1 MTSTT
6 VAVFGATG
14 YTGQELVTL
23 LAQHPNAR
31 LEIVTSE
38 SSHGRSLADVT
49 SLRNN
54 CILETTA
61 SAIEKM
67 NSNTVAFLC
76 LPHGQAEPIANAVLQ
91 RGGRVIDLSADFR
104 MIPASSPKEFGQLR
118 LSDRDTTPTRYGL
131 CELEKDRLND
141 PKFNLTE
148 ARLIANPGCYPTSII
163 LPLAPLLR
171 RSAIQPDSIIIDSK
185 SGTSGAGRAPKASL
199 LLAEI
204 HEDFSAY
211 SPGRS
216 HRHVPEI
223 NGYLEY
229 YSGQKTDVIFTPHL
243 LPIPRGIL
251 STIYCRLNSVKFEKS
266 DVVKIWQQTYSRTPF
281 VWIFENEL
289 PSLARVTRTNRCAMG
304 CMMSGDTLIIV
315 SAIDNLLKGAAGQA
329 VQNFN
334 QMLGLDDQT
343 GLESLI

>member
-1 MTSTT
+1 MTSTA

-38 SSHGRSLADVT
+38 SSQGRTLAEVT
-49 SLRNN
+49 SLRSS

-61 SAIEKM
+61 SAIEKID
-67 NSNTVAFLC
+67 SNTVAFLC
-76 LPHGQAEPIANAVLQ
+76 LPHGQSEPIAKAVLQ

-104 MIPASSPKEFGQLR
+104 MLPTTSAEGVGQFR
-118 LSDRDTTPTRYGL
+118 LSDSDTAPMRYGL
-131 CELEKDRLND
+131 CELEQKRHNDQISNLKNDRLV
-141 PKFNLTE
+141 
-148 ARLIANPGCYPTSII
+148 ANPGCYPTSII
-163 LPLAPLLR
+163 LPLVPLLR
-171 RSAIQPDSIIIDSK
+171 QGAIQRDSIIIDSK
-185 SGTSGAGRAPKASL
+185 SGTSGAGRAAKASL

-251 STIYCRLNSVKFEKS
+251 STIYCRLSSTNYGKAEIVKF
-266 DVVKIWQQTYSRTPF
+266 WQQTYSSSPF

-304 CMMSGDTLIIV
+304 CIMSGDSLIIV